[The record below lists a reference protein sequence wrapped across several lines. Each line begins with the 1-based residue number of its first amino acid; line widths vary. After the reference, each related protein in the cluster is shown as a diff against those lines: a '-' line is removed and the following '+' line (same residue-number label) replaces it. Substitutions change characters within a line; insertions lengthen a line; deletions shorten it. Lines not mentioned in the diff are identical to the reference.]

1 MSLGFAFAEE
11 FHTKSLPH
19 FQELTTR
26 NIGVQDFEGIGPGE
40 NYLGLIKMNENST
53 VSVNFHE
60 TPISK
65 LTSWSASFR
74 FKKAADGSLT
84 NGAKLAYFGLLC
96 QPIRDMPQNIDV
108 TASAGL
114 MFIGDTNAFAAIDGT
129 VAGFAGLQFYVPPSL
144 GTYVPYSAAAAAS
157 TAASN
162 AAAAA
167 GNVANGAVDT
177 LKSAGASAMT
187 AASNAASVLAD
198 TASGA
203 IGSAASGISNLTSN
217 PAISKFSSALG
228 FVNQVPSSGLLAD
241 KVANVTDSVKEMS
254 STVASLA
261 SSATGSILAN
271 VKSAAAVPG
280 SIPNPLAGMSG
291 AVSSP
296 ALQAAAVKVSAEI
309 TTISP
314 SIPVPKI
321 STTSGPFIQ
330 VSMSYVEGWIY
341 VYVDGQEIRKFQP
354 SAELLT
360 ALSNKSYVIGCS
372 CENLRLQLDSIAFSG
387 AIA

>member
-1 MSLGFAFAEE
+1 
-11 FHTKSLPH
+11 
-19 FQELTTR
+19 
-26 NIGVQDFEGIGPGE
+26 
-40 NYLGLIKMNENST
+40 
-53 VSVNFHE
+53 
-60 TPISK
+60 
-65 LTSWSASFR
+65 
-74 FKKAADGSLT
+74 
-84 NGAKLAYFGLLC
+84 
-96 QPIRDMPQNIDV
+96 MPQNIDV

-114 MFIGDTNAFAAIDGT
+114 IFIGDTNAFAAIDGT
-129 VAGFAGLQFYVPPSL
+129 IAGFAGLKFYVPPSL
-144 GTYVPYSAAAAAS
+144 GTYTPYSAAAAAS

-162 AAAAA
+162 AVAAA
-167 GNVANGAVDT
+167 GNVAAGAVDL
-177 LKSAGASAMT
+177 LKSAGASAM
-187 AASNAASVLAD
+187 
-198 TASGA
+198 
-203 IGSAASGISNLTSN
+203 SAAANGVSSLTNN

-228 FVNQVPSSGLLAD
+228 FVNPVPSSGLLAD
-241 KVANVTDSVKEMS
+241 KVANVNAAVKEMS
-254 STVASLA
+254 STVATLA
-261 SSATGSILAN
+261 SSATSSILAN
-271 VKSAAAVPG
+271 VKSAAAIPG

-330 VSMSYVEGWIY
+330 VSMSYSGGWIY